1 MYHTKH
7 VLNGNFFFVLI
18 NLMSLLL
25 IGKPKLNKLPSVK
38 IADVDSTPELVCRA
52 SGWPVPR
59 VSWRRNGSVIHD
71 GEYHNSFM
79 IRKDENVDNKLLMK
93 ILAIEGYHHGTYSC
107 HAQNALGESEEYVNI
122 MVKSKFLK
130 YS

>member
-1 MYHTKH
+1 MSGTGTF
-7 VLNGNFFFVLI
+7 VFFFFDVLK

-38 IADVDSTPELVCRA
+38 KAEVDRTPELVCIA

-59 VSWRRNGSVIHD
+59 ITWRRNGSIIHD
-71 GEYHNSFM
+71 GEHRSSFL
-79 IRKDENVDNKLLMK
+79 IRKDENMDNKLSMK

-107 HAQNALGESEEYVNI
+107 HAENALGEAEEYVNI
-122 MVKSKFLK
+122 MVKSKL
-130 YS
+130 